1 MKNKS
6 IFLTVIVISI
16 IFFILQVL
24 IGFFYLDITVDS
36 FPWDLIIIYN
46 ISFFVFSFF
55 CIRFFQNIYVV
66 SKISEIFMDVKSN
79 PISFTKN
86 YTSDDVQFITKN
98 FQQIYNER
106 KNEIE
111 SLKDQESFRKD
122 FIGNLSHELKT
133 PLFSIQGYIETLL
146 EGALDDKEVNKK
158 YIKRAQKSVERLT
171 YIIDDLDEITKY
183 DSGSEI
189 INKTVFNLIDT
200 VNNVLDSLESSFN
213 KRAISLFFNQR
224 EKKVLKVVGDEK
236 KIHQVLTNLITNSIR
251 YSVSDG
257 TIEIKFEEIQN
268 SKILISIVDNGL
280 GISKEDLPRIFERF
294 YRVEKTRNRYEG
306 GSGLGLSIVKHII
319 DGHDE
324 KITVQT
330 KEGVGSNFSFT
341 LELYRPDDQ
350 L

>member
-1 MKNKS
+1 
-6 IFLTVIVISI
+6 
-16 IFFILQVL
+16 
-24 IGFFYLDITVDS
+24 
-36 FPWDLIIIYN
+36 
-46 ISFFVFSFF
+46 
-55 CIRFFQNIYVV
+55 
-66 SKISEIFMDVKSN
+66 MDVKSN

-111 SLKDQESFRKD
+111 NLKDQESFRKD

-171 YIIDDLDEITKY
+171 YIIDDLDTITKY

-189 INKTVFNLIDT
+189 INKTVFNLSDT

-213 KRAISLFFNQR
+213 KRAISLFFNQSD
-224 EKKVLKVVGDEK
+224 KKVLKVVGDEK

-251 YSVSDG
+251 YGVSDG
-257 TIEIKFEEIQN
+257 TIEIKLEEIQN
-268 SKILISIVDNGL
+268 SKILVSIVDNGL

-330 KEGVGSNFSFT
+330 EEGVGSNFSFT
-341 LELYRPDDQ
+341 LELYMPDDQ